1 MRYISEILLAAI
13 FLVSCSKEGDS
24 PITTNNTI
32 ITTGHYFSPLLLN
45 CNIGDTIFF
54 ELGPTHNAIEVSEG
68 NYNTNS
74 SIPLTNGFQFDFGE
88 SGFYI
93 PYEAKTYYFVCTPH
107 LPQMKARIVVGIN

>member
-1 MRYISEILLAAI
+1 MRYISKILLAAI

-54 ELGPTHNAIEVSEG
+54 ELGTTHNAIEVSEA
-68 NYNTNS
+68 NYNACLLYTS
-74 SIPLTNGFQFDFGE
+74 DAADEP
-88 SGFYI
+88 
-93 PYEAKTYYFVCTPH
+93 
-107 LPQMKARIVVGIN
+107 